1 MFIMLNPT
9 TFSLHINDLR
19 AALSGRQMAMA
30 RSWAAFT
37 ESIVRLNAPL
47 AVGLLACV
55 AGPACIAYGMWLAL
69 VSLIDL
75 VGGITLA
82 IVAGDGS
89 PAGPEKKDCFS
100 PDPRP
105 TRDRAPGGGGS
116 VYRDIHTGTGPLSRQ
131 PKLGAYRIS
140 WKDEQ
145 GRTCTTFAD
154 SPDDR
159 DEIVAEHVGAYWVEV
174 DRNSGA
180 VIGNAP
186 ILRQAK
192 IRNQNGQ
199 WDPLPVDVVQE
210 QELSPVGKGA
220 PNSERGPLF
229 DGEGPIAHGTHTK
242 NQ

>member
-1 MFIMLNPT
+1 MFIMLNST

-19 AALSGRQMAMA
+19 AALSGRQIAMA

-82 IVAGDGS
+82 LVAGDGN

-116 VYRDIHTGTGPLSRQ
+116 VYRDIHTGTGP
-131 PKLGAYRIS
+131 
-140 WKDEQ
+140 
-145 GRTCTTFAD
+145 
-154 SPDDR
+154 
-159 DEIVAEHVGAYWVEV
+159 
-174 DRNSGA
+174 
-180 VIGNAP
+180 

-210 QELSPVGKGA
+210 QALSPVGEGA
-220 PNSERGPLF
+220 PNSETGPIF
-229 DGEGPIAHGTHTK
+229 DGEGPMADGTQTK